1 MYSVSDLYKTAIQ
14 DNTRSFT
21 WSGTITTKAGRVYPF
36 ENKDIVKGSGYVT
49 RQCSGSSEIE
59 LGSVYAAELGI
70 SLFSDV
76 DRYSLEDAE
85 VRLNFHMSLPDGN
98 TEDVP
103 MGIFYVAEANR
114 QIKTLELKAYDAML
128 NFEKAYNKDQSSG
141 YPFDFLTAMSTSCHV
156 ELSQTQAEIEALP
169 NGTELLGVYPDND
182 IETWRDFL
190 HYLSQALCCF
200 AFINREG
207 KLQLVQYTA
216 APVVTVNSTHRYSS
230 SFSDFVTRYTAINS
244 TNRRTNTAEYYS
256 LDPDDGLTMN
266 LEVNPLLQ
274 FGLDETRKRILNNI
288 LNGIAVINYVPFDSE
303 TIGDPALEP
312 GDVLTFTGGQ
322 ADASQM
328 AAITSITVKVNG
340 KCSLKCVGKNPRL
353 AEAKSKNDKNITGL
367 LNSVEAT
374 KMATYTYVNAMPY
387 TLGEENVEIVSI
399 EFATQEETDCE
410 FKAAILLNVAAPEDP
425 RSVTATGT
433 GTTILPEQSTNPE
446 TEEPVVTD
454 KELATTVTVPV
465 EWTDDGQSVIRVT
478 YIVDG
483 HEVEEFHPMETLH
496 SGQHI
501 LNLFYPLLD
510 MQEKTLHS
518 FAVWIS
524 LAPGSATINAQNIIA
539 SITGQGLGAQDR
551 WNGRIDASD
560 DYIPLLLSGMS
571 HFALSGEVDAALITP
586 TPTGA
591 GDQIPKVL
599 MAGMPLWTIADNLRI
614 YAPIV
619 HDVIEIS
626 DKRKMRY
633 SKIYVFDD
641 TQFELRES
649 YTISGGTEQ
658 DLNRGRM
665 DALKIST
672 SDFDS
677 LTGLTILPFETEPFI
692 GGDVLPAKKLSGTHY
707 TVLENGSLVLK
718 KTYAEIIEGEPQ
730 AIDRGTLA
738 SYPLGLASF
747 DTITELEVQS
757 G

>member
-1 MYSVSDLYKTAIQ
+1 MYSVSDSYKTAIQ

-85 VRLNFHMSLPDGN
+85 VRLDFHMSLPDGS

-156 ELSQTQAEIEALP
+156 ELAQTQAEIEALP

-244 TNRRTNTAEYYS
+244 TNKRTNTAEYYS

-312 GDVLTFTGGQ
+312 GDILTFTGGQ

-328 AAITSITVKVNG
+328 SAITSITVKVNG

-387 TLGEENVEIVSI
+387 SLGEENVEIVNI

-410 FKAAILLNVAAPEDP
+410 FKSAILLNVAAPKDP

-433 GTTILPEQSTNPE
+433 GTTILPEESTDPE
-446 TEEPVVTD
+446 TAEPVVTD

-483 HEVEEFHPMETLH
+483 HEVEEFHPVETLH

-591 GDQIPKVL
+591 GDQISKVL
-599 MAGMPLWTIADNLRI
+599 IAGMPLWTIADNLRI

-619 HDVIEIS
+619 HDVIEVS

-633 SKIYVFDD
+633 SRIYVSDD

-692 GGDVLPAKKLSGTHY
+692 GGDVLPAKKLTGTHY
-707 TVLENGSLVLK
+707 TALENGSLVLK

-738 SYPLGLASF
+738 SYPLGLAAF
-747 DTITELEVQS
+747 DTITKLEVQS